1 MARKPKTGK
10 SVAPSA
16 GYRLRRG
23 RPADAAAL
31 SAIERAA
38 FSAPGYAGM
47 QMSERSFLGH
57 LVAGSNPLL
66 VAVQGRGKAEVVC
79 GYALGFVRADSPYV
93 RFVSLAIRPEDAGKG
108 AGKLLFQGIERF
120 ARREGYR
127 GVRLEIREDNTRLH
141 DRYLGLGYRIFARV
155 PGYYGDGCAA
165 LRMVRD
171 VR

>member
-1 MARKPKTGK
+1 MRKKARKRGL
-10 SVAPSA
+10 AA
-16 GYRLRRG
+16 GEAYRLRLG

-31 SAIERAA
+31 AAIEAAA
-38 FSAPGYAGM
+38 FASPGYAGM
-47 QMSERSFLGH
+47 QMSERSFAGH
-57 LVAGSNPLL
+57 LKAATNPLL
-66 VAVQGRGKAEVVC
+66 VAVQGSGKDEVVC

-93 RFVSLAIRPEDAGKG
+93 RFVSLAIRPQDAGRG

-120 ARREGYR
+120 ARRAGLR
-127 GVRLEIREDNTRLH
+127 GVRLEIREDNHRLR
-141 DRYLGLGYRIFARV
+141 DRYLGIGYRIFARV